1 MKPDHQPVKS
11 DAKKISG
18 RFCIGPV
25 PISLPTSDVFPRNYL
40 ISLMSDSRGALH
52 LPFRSDVWI
61 LSQTVVCFSLW
72 FDRFCA
78 SVPAASGRECRFK
91 SGHAFQNA
99 FCVGSDGVWHG
110 IAFAC
115 ALTAKD
121 RDLHSVQF
129 VGQFQ
134 HARRVR
140 FLGREASGYDW
151 RSSPQKAG
159 QNYPRKLGAAK
170 SMISTRFQ

>member
-1 MKPDHQPVKS
+1 MDKIANHL
-11 DAKKISG
+11 AKTSPLYNPSLLPFTSPLGWDYIILSG
-18 RFCIGPV
+18 NFDWH
-25 PISLPTSDVFPRNYL
+25 S
-40 ISLMSDSRGALH
+40 GAAS
-52 LPFRSDVWI
+52 PFRSDVWI

-78 SVPAASGRECRFK
+78 SVPAASGRECRSK
-91 SGHAFQNA
+91 SGHACQNA
-99 FCVGSDGVWHG
+99 FYVGSDGVWHG

-115 ALTAKD
+115 ALTAKG

-140 FLGREASGYDW
+140 FLGREASGYDR

-159 QNYPRKLGAAK
+159 QNHPRKLGAAK
-170 SMISTRFQ
+170 SMIPTRFQ

>member
-1 MKPDHQPVKS
+1 
-11 DAKKISG
+11 
-18 RFCIGPV
+18 
-25 PISLPTSDVFPRNYL
+25 
-40 ISLMSDSRGALH
+40 MSDSRRALH

-78 SVPAASGRECRFK
+78 SVPAACGRECRSK
-91 SGHAFQNA
+91 SGHACQNG

-140 FLGREASGYDW
+140 FLGREASGYDR
-151 RSSPQKAG
+151 RSSPHKSRPKLSPKIGGCQIDDTDAVSIG
-159 QNYPRKLGAAK
+159 YRKSYG
-170 SMISTRFQ
+170 RFGTFAQRFPIYFFIFYYHEVILIL

>member
-1 MKPDHQPVKS
+1 MP
-11 DAKKISG
+11 
-18 RFCIGPV
+18 
-25 PISLPTSDVFPRNYL
+25 Y
-40 ISLMSDSRGALH
+40 SRGALH
-52 LPFRSDVWI
+52 RPFRSDVWI

-78 SVPAASGRECRFK
+78 SVPAASGRECRSK
-91 SGHAFQNA
+91 SGHACQNA
-99 FCVGSDGVWHG
+99 FCVGGDGVWHG

-140 FLGREASGYDW
+140 FLGREASGYDR

-159 QNYPRKLGAAK
+159 QNHPRKLGAAK
-170 SMISTRFQ
+170 SMIPMFSVTVDGYSDIAQRHRSATSLSDIERSATSLSDTEARGNKPFS